1 MGNKENAYN
10 ELHKNVYEFICGLE
24 GCCNYVAGNLIP
36 LICKRAIRR
45 MNNWKGEASVKGCK
59 IKWRGK
65 DALLCGDYP
74 KSFSFFDILS
84 IQIQNYSYDEINPY
98 LRDTIEDVLNYE
110 KSRLSS
116 SEQIVLDYSQIREVE
131 CGKYVCDVERLTSEL
146 FSCFHDMLN
155 EHYGT
160 KKIESYTLNH

>member
-1 MGNKENAYN
+1 MENKEKAYN
-10 ELHKNVYEFICGLE
+10 ELCKNVGEFICNLE
-24 GCCNYVAGNLIP
+24 DSCSHVARILIP

-45 MNNWKGEASVKGCK
+45 MNNWKGEASVNGCK

-84 IQIQNYSYDEINPY
+84 IQIQDYSYDEINPY
-98 LRDTIEDVLNYE
+98 LRDTIVDVLNYE
-110 KSRLSS
+110 KSLLSS
-116 SEQIVLDYSQIREVE
+116 TEQIVLDYSQIREVE
-131 CGKYVCDVERLTSEL
+131 CGKYECDVEHLTSEL
-146 FSCFHDMLN
+146 FSCFHYLLN

-160 KKIESYTLNH
+160 KKIKNYTLNH